1 MDILHRTPCWRPFLH
16 GGCWRLP
23 PALAHLGGQ
32 GRVLLTFDDGPS
44 PATALLARELEKR
57 NARALFFLLGDR
69 LPEDPATP
77 ESPAQAEA
85 LAITRAL
92 LQAGHLPA
100 VHGLR
105 HERQAWRTAGAVTRD
120 FNNAARRI
128 EAACG
133 MKPVFA
139 RPPYGSWSPWLGSVP
154 RRTGLELLFW
164 SFNPFDYKG
173 RDPRELARL
182 VGEGLRAGD
191 ILLLHC
197 TGAGQEVTRAALPE
211 IVTRLRDRGLACLD
225 PLCLLETGHA

>member
-1 MDILHRTPCWRPFLH
+1 
-16 GGCWRLP
+16 
-23 PALAHLGGQ
+23 
-32 GRVLLTFDDGPS
+32 
-44 PATALLARELEKR
+44 
-57 NARALFFLLGDR
+57 
-69 LPEDPATP
+69 
-77 ESPAQAEA
+77 
-85 LAITRAL
+85 
-92 LQAGHLPA
+92 
-100 VHGLR
+100 
-105 HERQAWRTAGAVTRD
+105 VTRD
-120 FNNAARRI
+120 FNDAARRI

-139 RPPYGSWSPWLGSVP
+139 RPPYGSWSPWLGSLP

-164 SFNPFDYKG
+164 SFNPFDYKTRDPRELARLVGEGLRAGELLLLTFNPFDYKG